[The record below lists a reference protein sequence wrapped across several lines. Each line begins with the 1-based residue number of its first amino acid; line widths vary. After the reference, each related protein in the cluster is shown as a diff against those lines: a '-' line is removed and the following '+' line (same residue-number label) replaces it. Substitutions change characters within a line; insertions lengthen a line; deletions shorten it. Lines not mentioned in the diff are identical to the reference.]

1 MDLGVMDQGYVIFGG
16 SRGMG
21 RAAAEVLA
29 GEGAR
34 VAIIGQDSSRAQAA
48 ADELSRSH
56 GNATVGLAVESE
68 TSSAAIESVLGK
80 AMDAVGPL
88 RGLAAVAGP
97 MGPQGDLL
105 DLDDEAWDAHFQT
118 QLMLTVRSC
127 RAVLPHLIA
136 QGGGQIVTL
145 AAYSVRAPKANLA
158 PYAAMKSA
166 LVNLTKNIAKTYG
179 DRGIRANCV
188 CPGMIDTHALAEAR
202 EEAERRFSG
211 NEDDPLYLAAEQDWG
226 MKMALRRVGQPEE
239 VGELI
244 AFLLSERAGYMTGA
258 TLNIDGGTDF

>member
-1 MDLGVMDQGYVIFGG
+1 MDQGYVIFGG

-105 DLDDEAWDAHFQT
+105 DLDD
-118 QLMLTVRSC
+118 
-127 RAVLPHLIA
+127 
-136 QGGGQIVTL
+136 GGGE
-145 AAYSVRAPKANLA
+145 
-158 PYAAMKSA
+158 
-166 LVNLTKNIAKTYG
+166 
-179 DRGIRANCV
+179 RGAH
-188 CPGMIDTHALAEAR
+188 P
-202 EEAERRFSG
+202 S
-211 NEDDPLYLAAEQDWG
+211 
-226 MKMALRRVGQPEE
+226 
-239 VGELI
+239 
-244 AFLLSERAGYMTGA
+244 
-258 TLNIDGGTDF
+258 